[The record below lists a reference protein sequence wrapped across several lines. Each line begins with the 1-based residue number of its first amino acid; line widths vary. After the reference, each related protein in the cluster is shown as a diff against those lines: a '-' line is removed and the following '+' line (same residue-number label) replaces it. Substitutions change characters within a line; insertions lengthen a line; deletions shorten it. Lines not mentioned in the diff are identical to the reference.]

1 MLFELP
7 TTNAIIRNV
16 NISIN
21 KSITNMVTNNISSN
35 VNIT

>member
-1 MLFELP
+1 MLFVLP
-7 TTNAIIRNV
+7 TTNAVIRNV

-21 KSITNMVTNNISSN
+21 KSITDMVTNNISSN